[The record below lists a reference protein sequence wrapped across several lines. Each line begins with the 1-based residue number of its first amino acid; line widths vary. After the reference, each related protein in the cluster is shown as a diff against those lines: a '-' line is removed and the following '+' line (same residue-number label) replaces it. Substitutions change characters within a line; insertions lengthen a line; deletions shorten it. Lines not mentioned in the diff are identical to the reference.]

1 MSFLNAEEP
10 NVVDLIVDFGLE
22 LLWHPS
28 LGMELGD
35 NATRIFTDCATGARP
50 LDIFV
55 LEGTVIRGPDGS
67 GSMDMFA
74 GRPMLEWVTELSA
87 AASIVVAIGDCAC
100 WGGIPAAA
108 PNPSDSTGLQ
118 FHKRERGGFLAPTG
132 AASPGFPSSTFPDA
146 RRTPIGSPRSSSH
159 WPPAGPATSPS
170 TTCTGRRRSSRHSR
184 KPGVPGCSSSST
196 SSRP

>member
-1 MSFLNAEEP
+1 
-10 NVVDLIVDFGLE
+10 
-22 LLWHPS
+22 
-28 LGMELGD
+28 
-35 NATRIFTDCATGARP
+35 
-50 LDIFV
+50 
-55 LEGTVIRGPDGS
+55 
-67 GSMDMFA
+67 MDMFA

-118 FHKRERGGFLAPTG
+118 FHKRERGGFPGPPLAQQVRASRHQHSRMPG
-132 AASPGFPSSTFPDA
+132 AP
-146 RRTPIGSPRSSSH
+146 RIGSPRSSSH

-184 KPGVPGCSSSST
+184 KPGVPGAVLRVQAVDPDLRRGHPHRLPVLRVRLPRSDDALPVQPDPWNCQSSKT
-196 SSRP
+196 RAGMPCLELY